1 MKDAVPER
9 AAHVLE
15 FTQLTNSLP
24 AASVLEWTEVVE
36 RWENDNE
43 ATNPFVI
50 TAKCKPAPIASLHDI
65 LMLSWR

>member
-1 MKDAVPER
+1 MQDAVPER

-24 AASVLEWTEVVE
+24 AVSVLEWTAVVE

-43 ATNPFVI
+43 ATNPFVV
-50 TAKCKPAPIASLHDI
+50 TAKCRPASIVSLLI
-65 LMLSWR
+65 Y